1 MLSRLNKW
9 HKQQSFERNPS
20 PLDDGLGF
28 TIRHAYPDEATALRR
43 LAAFD
48 SQRPLGGRIIVAEVD
63 GEIWAAIG
71 LEGEPRMTA
80 EQRVIAD
87 PFRLTAT
94 LVAVLRQHAA
104 AGVPAPRAHIPA
116 RGAGRPAAV
125 TAH

>member
-1 MLSRLNKW
+1 MLSSLNKGF
-9 HKQQSFERNPS
+9 KRQSFARNPS
-20 PLDDGLGF
+20 PLDHGLGF
-28 TIRHAYPDEATALRR
+28 TIRHAYPDDAVPLRR

-48 SQRPLGGRIIVAEVD
+48 SQRPLEGRIIVAEVD

-71 LEGEPRMTA
+71 LEAEPQMTA
-80 EQRVIAD
+80 EPRVIAD

-94 LVAVLRQHAA
+94 LVAVLEQHAA

-125 TAH
+125 TVH